1 MAVFLKQNSALN
13 QLHPVIMIFLL
24 KYTICGISVKA
35 INSSLLT
42 QTPYILHNVY
52 MNVWN
57 IPHLYEPF

>member
-52 MNVWN
+52 MNV
-57 IPHLYEPF
+57 